1 MKKLA
6 AILVIVSATAQ
17 AATSNLTVSG
27 TITTSCSFGSTTGG
41 VFGYDPALPTVLD
54 TAVSGGSPSQ
64 ITATYN
70 GTPTVTVAEITSFSA
85 TPSGYSGSPTFTN
98 TLTHSNGGSLTY
110 SSGTA
115 SYTQTSGTS
124 DTFTLNLRASN
135 GSSAFP
141 LGTYNTSA
149 VITCN

>member
-1 MKKLA
+1 MSKLLIA
-6 AILVIVSATAQ
+6 LLLTSGVAQ
-17 AATSNLTVSG
+17 AATGNLTVSG
-27 TITTSCSFGSTTGG
+27 TISTSCSFGSTTGG
-41 VFGYDPALPTVLD
+41 VFGYDPALPAVLD
-54 TAVSGGSPSQ
+54 TAVSGGAPSQ
-64 ITATYN
+64 ITAIYN

-85 TPSGYSGSPTFTN
+85 TPAGYSGSPTFTN

-115 SYTQTSGTS
+115 SYTQTGGTS

-135 GSSAFP
+135 GASAFP